1 MFDDGVGGPSLSR
14 AYPQYI
20 WALQGQN
27 AEAISPVMLPGAL
40 TVITDIDIYSYGS
53 LSSTTFVQ
61 FTTTDLDVTFAQF
74 TFSGTNPSS
83 QQWRGWQVVSPG
95 LQIGFGILT
104 GTWDFRISG
113 WVYPAPGWTPF

>member
-1 MFDDGVGGPSLSR
+1 MFDDGAGVGSNAR

-20 WALQGQN
+20 WGDVSVS
-27 AEAISPVMLPGAL
+27 AEELSPPMLAGAL
-40 TVITDIDIYSYGS
+40 TVVTAIDIYCHGS
-53 LSSTTFVQ
+53 GTFPTSVQ

-74 TFSGTNPSS
+74 TFTATNTS

-104 GTWDFRISG
+104 STWDFRISG

>member
-1 MFDDGVGGPSLSR
+1 
-14 AYPQYI
+14 
-20 WALQGQN
+20 
-27 AEAISPVMLPGAL
+27 MLPGAL
-40 TVITDIDIYSYGS
+40 TVITDIDLYSYGS
-53 LSSTTFVQ
+53 LSGTTFVQ